1 MNSYD
6 YNCLRK
12 EFISIVIQISF
23 STYEF
28 FIINKKYLFKL
39 KKINFIDFME
49 WNYFEVI
56 EIVTKINYKNC
67 LFDKVINS
75 NYESWKIKKYY
86 LKKWY

>member
-1 MNSYD
+1 
-6 YNCLRK
+6 
-12 EFISIVIQISF
+12 
-23 STYEF
+23 
-28 FIINKKYLFKL
+28 
-39 KKINFIDFME
+39 ME